1 MRDREKT
8 KKQLWNELLEA
19 RQRVAD
25 LEAKESNH
33 KQAEKALGESEEK
46 FRAIA
51 ETAVDAI
58 ILADSNGNIVFWNK
72 SAQDIF
78 GYTEDEIL
86 GKPLTILMPEQYRE
100 SHQKGLERLNSTGE
114 SKYIGRMNEMYGL
127 GKDGYNFPVE
137 LSVSMWKIKGETFYS
152 GIVRDITRRKQLEND
167 LEKLA
172 TTDRLTQAF
181 NRTKFQEVIKQELE
195 RAKRYYHSLSVAMF
209 DIDHFKKV
217 NDTYGHAV
225 GDSVLQ
231 TLTKIVKENLRE
243 IDYLVRWGGE
253 EFILIAPETDIERAR
268 VLAER
273 IRKATESY
281 KFDQAGTITVSFGIT
296 EYKPDDTEDTLIKRA
311 DDAMYEAK
319 KKGRNRVEVSA

>member
-1 MRDREKT
+1 MT
-8 KKQLWNELLEA
+8 KKQLWDELLET
-19 RQRVAD
+19 RQRVAE
-25 LEAKESNH
+25 LEAKESNRE
-33 KQAEKALGESEEK
+33 QGEKALRESEEK

-51 ETAVDAI
+51 QTAVDAI

-72 SAQDIF
+72 SAQKIF
-78 GYTEDEIL
+78 GYTEDEIF

-100 SHQKGLERLNSTGE
+100 SHQRGIKRLNSTGE
-114 SKYIGRMNEMYGL
+114 STYIGKMNEMQGL
-127 GKDGYNFPVE
+127 RKGGYNFPIE
-137 LSVSMWKIKGETFYS
+137 LSVSMSKIKGETFYS
-152 GIVRDITRRKQLEND
+152 GIVRDITRRKQLEHD
-167 LEKLA
+167 LEELA
-172 TTDRLTQAF
+172 TTDTLTQAF
-181 NRTKFQEVIKQELE
+181 NRTKFQEVIKKELE
-195 RAKRYYHSLSVAMF
+195 RAKRYYHSLSVVMF

-231 TLTKIVKENLRE
+231 ALTKIVKENLRE

-253 EFILIAPETDIERAR
+253 EFILITPETDIERAR
-268 VLAER
+268 VLADR

-281 KFDQAGTITVSFGIT
+281 KFDQAGRITVSFGVA